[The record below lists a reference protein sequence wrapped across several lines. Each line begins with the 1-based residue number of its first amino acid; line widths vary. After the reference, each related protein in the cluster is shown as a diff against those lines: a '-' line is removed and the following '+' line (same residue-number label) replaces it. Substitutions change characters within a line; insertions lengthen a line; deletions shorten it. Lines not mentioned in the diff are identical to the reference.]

1 MGNLPGRSNL
11 QLQAAAPPR
20 HHGNHRAVPRRWGP
34 GDAWDGGPGP
44 SDGKHRDGLHH
55 ENMMKNQQHV
65 PQQSRQKLG
74 FNMI

>member
-55 ENMMKNQQHV
+55 EKHDEK
-65 PQQSRQKLG
+65 PATCAATKPAKIG
-74 FNMI
+74 I